1 MRIEQKP
8 IIDVLATPDVRFTV
22 PVFQRVYSW
31 TARQCEELWDDA
43 MRSGTTGEP
52 HFAGMLLVTRD
63 VQDWRGLGQLDVID
77 GQQRLTTLT
86 LLLAA
91 LCDHADR
98 VPCAGVPSAGEMA
111 ARYLLADAG
120 DGPSAKLALTGLDR
134 DTLAA
139 IVGAADPPEEAAQR
153 LVDNYLLFAGKMEEL
168 GFDAVTL
175 WRGLALL
182 DVALVELDAAD
193 GPQTVFESLNSKGMA
208 LTTADRVR
216 NLIVASTSGD
226 DQDRLF
232 RDVWLPLEERAT
244 AGEPRT
250 TLNDV
255 LHAWLA
261 GRYRSVRILDAGE
274 VYGVLKAC
282 LRDEYAGSLDALLAD
297 VGEYLDRFLSDA
309 DFRAEAQRAAEAWT
323 SGKPEKS
330 VSEFKL
336 FGD

>member
-8 IIDVLATPDVRFTV
+8 MVDVLATPGVRFTV

-43 MRSGTTGEP
+43 VRSGTTGEP

-91 LCDHADR
+91 LRDHVNR
-98 VPCAGVPSAGEMA
+98 VPCADVPSASDMA
-111 ARYLLADAG
+111 TRYLLADA
-120 DGPSAKLALTGLDR
+120 DGGSAPKLVLTGLDR

-139 IVGAADPPEEAAQR
+139 IVGAADPPEETARR
-153 LVDNYLLFAGKMEEL
+153 LLDNYLLFAGKMGEP
-168 GFDAVTL
+168 GFDASAL

-193 GPQTVFESLNSKGMA
+193 SPQAVFESLNSKGMA

-216 NLIVASTSGD
+216 NLIVASTGGD
-226 DQDRLF
+226 DQERLF
-232 RDVWLPLEERAT
+232 RDVWLPLEERAA
-244 AGEPRT
+244 AGEPPT
-250 TLNDV
+250 ALNDV

-274 VYGVLKAC
+274 VYGVFKAC

-297 VGEYLDRFLSDA
+297 VDEYLDRFLSDA
-309 DFRAEAQRAAEAWT
+309 GFRAEAQQAAEAWT

-330 VSEFKL
+330 VSEFKM